1 MRAHCRA
8 GKTHTVYGDGG
19 GGDRSAELGGE
30 ELVEGDTGLTG
41 RVMELML
48 AEGKAGADGEECI
61 ASRFALSLLD
71 IYDEKALR
79 PPVPRASPRPPLAPS
94 ATRGRCEASRAPA
107 LSRRADA
114 RAALQVTDLFDPPRE
129 KKVREAP
136 DGVYVEGVEWRPLL
150 TTAQGLARLRDG
162 LKGRHVCSTKMNS
175 VSSRSH
181 TICQLR
187 ASRDYPQPSGE
198 VVTRTGVLT
207 VVDLCGSERV
217 KKSAVGGARSVRA
230 PLHAAC
236 GAVLAAGLDA
246 VAARRAVVQIGSPR
260 RWAG

>member
-1 MRAHCRA
+1 VTCR
-8 GKTHTVYGDGG
+8 
-19 GGDRSAELGGE
+19 
-30 ELVEGDTGLTG
+30 
-41 RVMELML
+41 
-48 AEGKAGADGEECI
+48 
-61 ASRFALSLLD
+61 
-71 IYDEKALR
+71 
-79 PPVPRASPRPPLAPS
+79 
-94 ATRGRCEASRAPA
+94 PA
-107 LSRRADA
+107 RRADA
-114 RAALQVTDLFDPPRE
+114 RTALQVTDLFDPPRE

-136 DGVYVEGVEWRPLL
+136 DGVYVQGVEWRPLL

-230 PLHAAC
+230 PLHAAS
-236 GAVLAAGLDA
+236 GAVPAAGLDA
-246 VAARRAVVQIGSPR
+246 VAARRAVVQSGSPR
-260 RWAG
+260 RRAGSRRLSTSIPRSPHSRP